1 MDTNID
7 LINGSLLGSGSSPAR
22 RLKGLAHAI
31 ADVHSVKA
39 TIRTDVTV
47 RRLGG
52 VVFCE
57 ANSQHRWSSRLASKI
72 DSVAYVIAVE
82 NRLRV
87 SLSFST
93 QASASSVSK
102 LRASVALRSQVRPSA
117 SVLTTFGVVETRLSS
132 STSAVAKVVASFGS
146 TRLSSS
152 TSAVAKVVASFG
164 STRLSSST
172 SAVAKTYCSIYANRL
187 TGFIH
192 IRPNLFANLGG
203 CRLASELSLPFYY
216 YAAIRVKYGKTIIRK

>member
-87 SLSFST
+87 SLSFSA

-117 SVLTTFGVVETRLSS
+117 SVLTTFGVVE
-132 STSAVAKVVASFGS
+132 